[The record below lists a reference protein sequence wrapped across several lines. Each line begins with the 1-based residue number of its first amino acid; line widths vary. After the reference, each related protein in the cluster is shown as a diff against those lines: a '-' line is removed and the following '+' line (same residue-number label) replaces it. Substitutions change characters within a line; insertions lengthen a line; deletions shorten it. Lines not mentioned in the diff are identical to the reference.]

1 MLQNQAN
8 PSCTDLVLIN
18 YCKYFQNS
26 NVLETGLSDF
36 YKIHVTVMKRCYKK
50 LKPEIIRYRDY
61 GYDSNERFKET
72 VISELS
78 KVVIENNDKSFNRFL
93 SICRE
98 TLNTYTPLKKR
109 YI

>member
-1 MLQNQAN
+1 
-8 PSCTDLVLIN
+8 
-18 YCKYFQNS
+18 
-26 NVLETGLSDF
+26 
-36 YKIHVTVMKRCYKK
+36 MKRCYKK

-109 YI
+109 YIRGSHSPFMNKMLNKQIMKRARLRNKFLRNKSD